1 MALPKPN
8 DQWYSDDVVVL
19 PPFTVTEKP
28 FSYTPVLIALGV
40 ALVLFMSFDRRTK

>member
-1 MALPKPN
+1 MASPKPN

-28 FSYTPVLIALGV
+28 FSYTPALIALGV
-40 ALVLFMSFDRRTK
+40 VLVLIMSLDRQTK